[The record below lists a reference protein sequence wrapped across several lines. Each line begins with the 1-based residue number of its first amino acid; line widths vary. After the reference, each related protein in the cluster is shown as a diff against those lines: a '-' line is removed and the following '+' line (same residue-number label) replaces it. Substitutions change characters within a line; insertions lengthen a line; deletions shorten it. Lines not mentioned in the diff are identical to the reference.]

1 MKHSLKRLCS
11 ISEQSVKCID
21 NNIACLLRQ
30 EQGQRNVQPV
40 LPRSQRTFGAE
51 HMAHGCGE
59 AMAYDEAGTSDR
71 SAAVPTPKTMKQHN
85 LGPFQPGA
93 TQRPQLE
100 AHSQPGLRH
109 TLVCR
114 VLSVA
119 VLGATSSSEYTYCCA
134 PRCPKYS
141 SQSSGTPLIHISDK

>member
-1 MKHSLKRLCS
+1 MSNASTTTLRACCNKSRAKGTYNLFFHGLRERLGPS
-11 ISEQSVKCID
+11 
-21 NNIACLLRQ
+21 
-30 EQGQRNVQPV
+30 
-40 LPRSQRTFGAE
+40 TW
-51 HMAHGCGE
+51 HMAV
-59 AMAYDEAGTSDR
+59 
-71 SAAVPTPKTMKQHN
+71 SAVKVPTPKTMKQHN
-85 LGPFQPGA
+85 QGPPFQPGA

-134 PRCPKYS
+134 PRCAKYS